1 MARLRI
7 LAIPILAAAC
17 TPAPVDGDDDGADDG
32 AGACGAQGLAEGDV
46 TALLDG
52 EDWLGTNG
60 IWDLGGDLQIA
71 ASDGQGGLLTV
82 TVRTDADGEAVTAVI
97 EGGLPAVFSLGEGAA
112 DGGSAVWSPPG
123 GSYLTRGEAQ
133 GELRIEAREVGDV
146 LVGCFDFV
154 AEDGEGGT
162 VDFTEGRFRLPRF

>member
-1 MARLRI
+1 MARLPL
-7 LAIPILAAAC
+7 LALPVLAACAS
-17 TPAPVDGDDDGADDG
+17 APLDGDDDAAEGG
-32 AGACGAQGLAEGDV
+32 AGACEAQGIAEGDV

-82 TVRTDADGEAVTAVI
+82 TVRTDVDGEAVTAVI
-97 EGGLPAVFSLGEGAA
+97 EGGLPAIFSLGEGTA

-123 GSYLTRGEAQ
+123 GSYLTRGEAR
-133 GELRIEAREVGDV
+133 GEIRIEAMEEGES

-154 AEDGEGGT
+154 AEDDEGET
-162 VDFTEGRFRLPRF
+162 VDFSEGRFRVPRF